1 MIKQS
6 QKAIMNKKA
15 IFLLLAISALLIIS
29 CSINDEKGKTKDLKS
44 DVLQMAKMETVSLA
58 ISGMTCQIGC
68 AKAIQSKLSK
78 KEGVA
83 DVIVVFTDSIASIT
97 FDSNKTST
105 EDLSSFIT
113 GIAGGNLYTASEIR
127 LKQ

>member
-1 MIKQS
+1 
-6 QKAIMNKKA
+6 MNKKA

-29 CSINDEKGKTKDLKS
+29 CSINNEKGETKDLKS
-44 DVLQMAKMETVSLA
+44 DVLQIAKMETVSLS

-127 LKQ
+127 LNE

>member
-29 CSINDEKGKTKDLKS
+29 CSVNDENGKTKDLKS
-44 DVLQMAKMETVSLA
+44 DVLQMAKMETISLA
-58 ISGMTCQIGC
+58 ISGMTCEIGC
-68 AKAIQSKLSK
+68 AKTIQSKLSK

-83 DVIVVFTDSIASIT
+83 DAIVVFTDSIATIT

-127 LKQ
+127 LKE

>member
-15 IFLLLAISALLIIS
+15 IFLLLAISSLLIIC
-29 CSINDEKGKTKDLKS
+29 CSINDENGKTKDLKS
-44 DVLQMAKMETVSLA
+44 DVLQMAKMETISLA
-58 ISGMTCQIGC
+58 ISGMTCEIGC
-68 AKAIQSKLSK
+68 AKTIQSKLSK

-83 DVIVVFTDSIASIT
+83 DAVVVFTDSIATIT
-97 FDSNKTST
+97 FNSNKTST

-127 LKQ
+127 LKE